1 MKIINYSNDCYQNV
15 DVMLYNYG
23 YEECD
28 SGHFYGPAVRK
39 SYMIHYITAGK
50 GIFRV
55 NHQTYELS
63 TGDAFLMKPGEEIYY
78 EADKKEPWCYAWI
91 GVQGAKIE
99 HYLNCT
105 TLLEKPVFHYDKDER
120 LVKIYNQFF
129 KATNEPV
136 LLRELKANRAIY
148 DLFAFLIENFP
159 NHQSQDKK
167 DDLSYIKEAV
177 AYCNLNLDKPIK
189 VQEIADHL
197 NLNRSYLARLFK
209 QKTGV
214 SLKQYLSHLRIEN
227 AKELLTKTEL
237 PVNVIACSIGFSDP
251 LYFSKFFKKRTGHSP
266 EKYRQVE
273 VDVQERQQ
281 YEFLLK

>member
-1 MKIINYSNDCYQNV
+1 MVQN
-15 DVMLYNYG
+15 
-23 YEECD
+23 
-28 SGHFYGPAVRK
+28 RK
-39 SYMIHYITAGK
+39 
-50 GIFRV
+50 
-55 NHQTYELS
+55 
-63 TGDAFLMKPGEEIYY
+63 AFLFEYRN
-78 EADKKEPWCYAWI
+78 
-91 GVQGAKIE
+91 QGILT
-99 HYLNCT
+99 LNSVGYHGRSLQVK
-105 TLLEKPVFHYDKDER
+105 LLGKLLSHKGRILDVYQLVFHYDKDER

-129 KATNEPV
+129 KATKELV

-167 DDLSYIKEAV
+167 DGLSYIKEAV
-177 AYCNLNLDKPIK
+177 DYCNLNLDKPIK
-189 VQEIADHL
+189 VQEIADYL

-251 LYFSKFFKKRTGHSP
+251 LYFSKFFKKWTGYSP

-273 VDVQERQQ
+273 VNVQNRQQ
-281 YEFLLK
+281 